1 LLRLIAMKLK
11 NLPWIPFA
19 FFAIAIGLYPLL
31 YFLVDM
37 RSNGLL
43 QSKPKAILN
52 DVVWN
57 AFFYTHITFGGI
69 ALLTGWTQF
78 SARLSRRY
86 LEIHRFV
93 GKVYVIAVAMSSI
106 AGLYIAFFATGGL
119 VCVLGFG
126 SLAIIWLI
134 SDVKAYS
141 TILQGKVSQHE
152 NWMICNYALTFAA
165 VTLRIWLPLLSA
177 FVFHDFIPAY
187 RVVSWLCWV
196 PNVIVAIIIINKR
209 NYIPALV
216 NQPA

>member
-1 LLRLIAMKLK
+1 MKLK

-19 FFAIAIGLYPLL
+19 FFAIAIGLYPLI

-43 QSKPKAILN
+43 QSKPSAVLN
-52 DVVWN
+52 NFVWN
-57 AFFYTHITFGGI
+57 TAFYIHIIFGGI
-69 ALLTGWTQF
+69 ALLIGWTQF
-78 SARLSRRY
+78 SARLRQRY
-86 LEIHRFV
+86 VNIHRLV
-93 GKVYVIAVAMSSI
+93 GKIYVIAVTLSSV

-126 SLAIIWLI
+126 ALAILWLI
-134 SDVKAYS
+134 SNVKAYS
-141 TILQGKVSQHE
+141 TIRQGQICLHQ

-187 RVVSWLCWV
+187 RVVSWLSWV
-196 PNVIVAIIIINKR
+196 PNLIVALIIINKTEDR
-209 NYIPALV
+209 PALADQQV
-216 NQPA
+216 MGK

>member
-1 LLRLIAMKLK
+1 MVMKLK

-31 YFLVDM
+31 YFLIDM

-43 QSKPKAILN
+43 QSKPKAIL
-52 DVVWN
+52 DSSIWN
-57 AFFYTHITFGGI
+57 TAFYIHIIFGGI
-69 ALLTGWTQF
+69 ALLIGWTQF
-78 SARLSRRY
+78 SARLRMRY
-86 LEIHRFV
+86 LNIHRFI
-93 GKVYVIAVAMSSI
+93 GKIYVIAVTLSSV

-126 SLAIIWLI
+126 SLAILWLI
-134 SDVKAYS
+134 SNIKAYS
-141 TILQGKVSQHE
+141 TIRQGHVSQHQ

-187 RVVSWLCWV
+187 RVVSWFCWV
-196 PNVIVAIIIINKR
+196 PNLIIAIIIINNRKETVL
-209 NYIPALV
+209 IP
-216 NQPA
+216 QQI

>member
-1 LLRLIAMKLK
+1 MKLK

-31 YFLVDM
+31 YFFVDM

-43 QSKPKAILN
+43 QSKPKAIL
-52 DVVWN
+52 DSGIWN
-57 AFFYTHITFGGI
+57 TAFYIHIIFGGI

-78 SARLSRRY
+78 SARLRRRY
-86 LEIHRFV
+86 LKTHRFV
-93 GKVYVIAVAMSSI
+93 GKIYVIAVAMSSI

-119 VCVLGFG
+119 ICVLGFG

-141 TILQGKVSQHE
+141 TIRQGQISQHQ

-196 PNVIVAIIIINKR
+196 PNLIIAFIIVSKR
-209 NYIPALV
+209 NDVPVLV
-216 NQPA
+216 NQHA

>member
-1 LLRLIAMKLK
+1 MKLK

-43 QSKPKAILN
+43 HSKPRAILS

-57 AFFYTHITFGGI
+57 SAFYIHIIFGGI
-69 ALLTGWTQF
+69 ALLIGWIQF
-78 SARLSRRY
+78 SVRLRRKY
-86 LEIHRFV
+86 LKTHRFI
-93 GKVYVIAVAMSSI
+93 GKIYVIAVAMSSM

-126 SLAIIWLI
+126 SLAILWVI
-134 SDVKAYS
+134 SNIKAYS
-141 TILQGKVSQHE
+141 TIRQGHIRQHQ

-196 PNVIVAIIIINKR
+196 PNLVIALIIINKMKVT
-209 NYIPALV
+209 PALLSQEV
-216 NQPA
+216 NK

>member
-1 LLRLIAMKLK
+1 MKLK

-19 FFAIAIGLYPLL
+19 FFAIVIGLYPLI

-52 DVVWN
+52 DGIWN
-57 AFFYTHITFGGI
+57 IAFYIHIIFGGI
-69 ALLTGWTQF
+69 ALLIGWTQF
-78 SARLSRRY
+78 SARLRLRY
-86 LEIHRFV
+86 LNAHRFI
-93 GKVYVIAVAMSSI
+93 GKIYVIAVTLSSV

-126 SLAIIWLI
+126 CLAILWLI
-134 SDVKAYS
+134 TNIRAYS
-141 TILQGKVSQHE
+141 TIRQGQVLQHQK
-152 NWMICNYALTFAA
+152 WMICNYALTFAA

-187 RVVSWLCWV
+187 RIVSWLCWV
-196 PNVIVAIIIINKR
+196 PNLIVALIIINKMSGK
-209 NYIPALV
+209 PSPLTT
-216 NQPA
+216 

>member
-1 LLRLIAMKLK
+1 MKLK

-31 YFLVDM
+31 YALVDM

-43 QSKPKAILN
+43 QSKPKAILSN
-52 DVVWN
+52 DIWN
-57 AFFYTHITFGGI
+57 VAFYTHITFGGI

-78 SARLSRRY
+78 SARLRQRY
-86 LEIHRFV
+86 LKAHRFV
-93 GKVYVIAVAMSSI
+93 GKVYVIAVALSSI

-126 SLAIIWLI
+126 SLAVLWLI
-134 SDVKAYS
+134 SNIKAYS
-141 TILQGKVSQHE
+141 TIRQGHVRQHQ
-152 NWMICNYALTFAA
+152 NWMTANYALTFAA
-165 VTLRIWLPLLSA
+165 VTLRVWLPLLSA

-196 PNVIVAIIIINKR
+196 PNLIIALIIINKR
-209 NYIPALV
+209 SNSPAL
-216 NQPA
+216 NPSSAYRQI

>member
-1 LLRLIAMKLK
+1 MKLK

-31 YFLVDM
+31 YLLVDM

-43 QSKPKAILN
+43 HSKPG
-52 DVVWN
+52 VVLSSSIWN
-57 AFFYTHITFGGI
+57 AAFYLHITFGGI
-69 ALLTGWTQF
+69 ALLIGWTQF
-78 SARLSRRY
+78 SARLRRRY
-86 LEIHRFV
+86 LKIHRLV
-93 GKVYVIAVAMSSI
+93 GKIYVIAVAMSSI
-106 AGLYIAFFATGGL
+106 AALYIAFFATGGL

-134 SDVKAYS
+134 SNVKAYS
-141 TILQGKVSQHE
+141 TIRQGHVVQHQ

-165 VTLRIWLPLLSA
+165 VTLRVWLPLLSA

-196 PNVIVAIIIINKR
+196 PNLIIAFVIINKR
-209 NYIPALV
+209 NNSPVLV
-216 NQPA
+216 GQV

>member
-1 LLRLIAMKLK
+1 MKLK

-43 QSKPKAILN
+43 QSKPKAIL
-52 DVVWN
+52 DSDIWN
-57 AFFYTHITFGGI
+57 TAFYIHIIFGGI

-78 SARLSRRY
+78 STRLRRHY
-86 LEIHRFV
+86 LNTHRFI
-93 GKVYVIAVAMSSI
+93 GKIYVIAVALSSI
-106 AGLYIAFFATGGL
+106 AALYIAFFATGGL

-141 TILQGKVSQHE
+141 TIKQGHISQHQ

-196 PNVIVAIIIINKR
+196 PNLVVALLVINKR
-209 NYIPALV
+209 NNIPALV
-216 NQPA
+216 N